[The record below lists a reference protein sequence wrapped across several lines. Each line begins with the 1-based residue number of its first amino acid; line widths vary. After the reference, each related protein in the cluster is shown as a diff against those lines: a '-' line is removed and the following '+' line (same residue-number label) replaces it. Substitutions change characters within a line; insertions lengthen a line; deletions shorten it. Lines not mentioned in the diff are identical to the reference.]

1 MALVEAGTGLSQE
14 VVLTLQLCNLVLW
27 GREGE
32 GEGGFMN
39 PQHGGR
45 KGEEGARGSGA
56 HLVLVAI
63 VGLEKSFSKSVQLP
77 EAGDHPH
84 SLEVRGHITDNYMYI
99 TVLYSKIL

>member
-1 MALVEAGTGLSQE
+1 
-14 VVLTLQLCNLVLW
+14 
-27 GREGE
+27 
-32 GEGGFMN
+32 MN

-63 VGLEKSFSKSVQLP
+63 VGLEESFSKSVQLP

-84 SLEVRGHITDNYMYI
+84 SLEVKGHT
-99 TVLYSKIL
+99 TVLAKPLRAYSKPCECPPHIC